1 MLLEN
6 IFEVN
11 PANLIENVEACTN
24 KNVLI
29 NINNPHLTIS
39 FTIPSELNPS
49 SGSIIFLANL
59 VIANNPSKVRAIA
72 ITPFWN
78 VTKLLL
84 PETELIIS
92 KAFNPFKISNRESIR
107 S

>member
-1 MLLEN
+1 MN
-6 IFEVN
+6 ILEVN
-11 PANLIENVEACTN
+11 PASLIEKVDAWTN

-29 NINNPHLTIS
+29 IIRTPHLTIS
-39 FTIPSELNPS
+39 FTIPLELNPS

-59 VIANNPSKVRAIA
+59 LIANNPKSVTAIA

-78 VTKLLL
+78 VIKLLS

-92 KAFNPFKISNRESIR
+92 KAFNPFKISNNESIR
-107 S
+107 L